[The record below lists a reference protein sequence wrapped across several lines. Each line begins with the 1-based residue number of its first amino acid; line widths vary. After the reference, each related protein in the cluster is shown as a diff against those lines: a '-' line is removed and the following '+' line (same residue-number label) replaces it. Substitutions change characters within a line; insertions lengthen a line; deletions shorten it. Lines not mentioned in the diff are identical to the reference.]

1 MDPRVNRQVLN
12 EYLLQGSISESN
24 RETLLNRLKGL
35 CDMAESTPE
44 KFIDH
49 EMVYSLS
56 MFYKF
61 KFVMV

>member
-1 MDPRVNRQVLN
+1 MDPRANRPGLN

-24 RETLLNRLKGL
+24 RDTLLNRLKGL

-49 EMVYSLS
+49 EMVYILS
-56 MFYKF
+56 KF
-61 KFVMV
+61 DYFSFEL